1 MRTMAQFLLGNDTSS
16 KYAAEIGCL
25 SRAFK
30 HKHAIKHISPHSKSQ
45 YQGINFHKRVNEV
58 QIIAIINILPLSLQI
73 RVCEV

>member
-25 SRAFK
+25 SRALK

-45 YQGINFHKRVNEV
+45 YQGIKFHKRVNEV